1 MNHVFFLFFFFCP
14 PIFDASKGKK
24 PFFGTTLTSHCIYIK
39 QYSLEK
45 KRFGILS
52 ELCTLLE
59 ALQTVN
65 AQWNPAVVTDGTSA
79 CRL

>member
-1 MNHVFFLFFFFCP
+1 MNHVFFFFP

-45 KRFGILS
+45 KRFDILS

-65 AQWNPAVVTDGTSA
+65 AQWNPAVVTDETSA

>member
-1 MNHVFFLFFFFCP
+1 MTPREKALFC
-14 PIFDASKGKK
+14 
-24 PFFGTTLTSHCIYIK
+24 TTLTSHCIYIK

-59 ALQTVN
+59 APQTVN
-65 AQWNPAVVTDGTSA
+65 AQWNPAVVTDETSA
-79 CRL
+79 WRL

>member
-1 MNHVFFLFFFFCP
+1 MNHVFFFFLPFLMFLRE
-14 PIFDASKGKK
+14 KK

-45 KRFGILS
+45 KRFDILS

-65 AQWNPAVVTDGTSA
+65 AQWNPAVVTDETSA